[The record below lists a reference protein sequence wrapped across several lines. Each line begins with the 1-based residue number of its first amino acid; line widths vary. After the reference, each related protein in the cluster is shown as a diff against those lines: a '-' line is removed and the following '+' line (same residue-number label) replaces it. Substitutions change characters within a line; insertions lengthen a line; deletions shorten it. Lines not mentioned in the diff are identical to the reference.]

1 MQTRKLGDSTIPILG
16 LDTYN
21 VRGESLRALVEEA
34 LALGYRYF
42 DTAQLWDNEEAL
54 GAALNQAGVPR
65 EELFV
70 ATRIAPDRAAP
81 LQVISSVKES
91 LRRLEMDYVDLLLLH
106 APHPN
111 VAMVET
117 LEAMCTVQAAGKARA
132 IGVSDF
138 DPALL
143 QEAVSY
149 QLASP
154 LVADAVE
161 FHAYTENDTL
171 RETALENGVTLIAY
185 EPLAGGAAAEDLV
198 FKEIGEAHGKSA
210 AQVALRWIVQQ
221 EPLAVVVPALNRD
234 GLAEYGDIFDFSL
247 SDEEMARIAARSVE
261 LERPVNPAAR
271 LAPDWGWP
279 EREEEEPKRGRAS
292 ESASS

>member
-1 MQTRKLGDSTIPILG
+1 MKTRQLGELTIPQLG

-21 VRGESLRALVEEA
+21 LNGDSLRELVGEA
-34 LALGYRYF
+34 LAQGYRYF
-42 DTAQLWDNEEAL
+42 DTAQLWDNEADL
-54 GAALNQAGVPR
+54 GATLQDTGVPR
-65 EELFV
+65 EELFI
-70 ATRIAPDRAAP
+70 ATRIAPDRAKP
-81 LQVISSVKES
+81 IEVISSVKES
-91 LRRLEMDYVDLLLLH
+91 LERLQMDSVDLLLLH

-111 VAMVET
+111 IPMRET

-132 IGVSDF
+132 IGVADF

-149 QLASP
+149 ELDSP

-161 FHAYTENDTL
+161 YHAYTENDTL

-185 EPLAGGAAAEDLV
+185 EPLAGGAAAEDLA
-198 FKEIGEAHGKSA
+198 FKEIGASYGKSA
-210 AQVALRWIVQQ
+210 AQVALRALLQQ
-221 EPLAVVVPALNRD
+221 EPLAVIVPALNREE
-234 GLAEYGDIFDFSL
+234 LAEYAAVFDFEL
-247 SDEEMARIAARSVE
+247 TEEEMERIAARSAE

-279 EREEEEPKRGRAS
+279 EREEEDSPRGRAS

>member
-1 MQTRKLGDSTIPILG
+1 MQTRKLGDTTIPILG

-21 VRGESLRALVEEA
+21 LRGESLRELVEEA

-42 DTAQLWDNEEAL
+42 DTAQLWDNEEEL
-54 GAALNQAGVPR
+54 GAALNQAGAPR

-149 QLASP
+149 QLGSP

-161 FHAYTENDTL
+161 FHPYTENETL
-171 RETALENGVTLIAY
+171 RQTALENDVTLIAY

-198 FKEIGEAHGKSA
+198 SKEIGTAHGKSA

-221 EPLAVVVPALNRD
+221 EPMVVVVPALNRD
-234 GLAEYGDIFDFSL
+234 ELAEYADVFAFTL
-247 SDEEMARIAARSVE
+247 SDDEMARIAARSVE

-279 EREEEEPKRGRAS
+279 EREEEEPLRGRAS